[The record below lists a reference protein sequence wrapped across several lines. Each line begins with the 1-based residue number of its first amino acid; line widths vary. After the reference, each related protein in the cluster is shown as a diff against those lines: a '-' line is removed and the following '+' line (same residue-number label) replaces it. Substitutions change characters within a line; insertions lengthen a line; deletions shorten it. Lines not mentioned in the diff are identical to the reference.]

1 MNNKHQVHNLI
12 ILDESGSMESI
23 KTTIIQGFNELVQT
37 IHGIEKQFP
46 EQEHFISFVSFNSL
60 GQRVLQFMDSASKL
74 KQIDDESYKP
84 GALTPLLD
92 AMGFSIHK
100 LKHALQGQSNCNV
113 LVTVLTDGAENASKE
128 YSGNDIKKLVEELK
142 QNSWTFTY
150 IGTDHDVE
158 EIASSLS
165 IGNTLRFEKNERE
178 IKEMF
183 LKEREARARYSSKI
197 HLHEDTSTAYFDDS
211 DEKDVKQQTPPSNPT
226 FPKSKN
232 SLLRRLFGS

>member
-46 EQEHFISFVSFNSL
+46 EQEHFISFVSFNSM
-60 GQRVLQFMDSASKL
+60 GQKVLHFMDPVSKL

-84 GALTPLLD
+84 DALTPLLD

-100 LKHALQGQSNCNV
+100 LKHALQGQFNYNV

-165 IGNTLRFEKNERE
+165 IDNTLRFEKNERE

-183 LKEREARARYSSKI
+183 LKERDARARYSSKI
-197 HLHEDTSTAYFDDS
+197 HFHEDTSTAYFDDS

>member
-12 ILDESGSMESI
+12 ILDESGSMQSI
-23 KTTIIQGFNELVQT
+23 KTTIIQGFNELVQS
-37 IHGIEKQFP
+37 IQGIEKQFP
-46 EQEHFISFVSFNSL
+46 EQEHFISFVSFNNS
-60 GQRVLQFMDSASKL
+60 GQKVLHFMDPVSKL
-74 KQIDDESYKP
+74 KQIDDKSYKP
-84 GALTPLLD
+84 AALTPLLD

-100 LKHALQGQSNCNV
+100 LRHALQGQSNYNV

-128 YSGNDIKKLVEELK
+128 YSGNDIKKLVE

-165 IGNTLRFEKNERE
+165 IDNTLRFEKNERE
-178 IKEMF
+178 IKKMF
-183 LKEREARARYSSKI
+183 LKEKEARARYSSKI
-197 HLHEDTSTAYFDDS
+197 HLHEDTSSAYFDDT